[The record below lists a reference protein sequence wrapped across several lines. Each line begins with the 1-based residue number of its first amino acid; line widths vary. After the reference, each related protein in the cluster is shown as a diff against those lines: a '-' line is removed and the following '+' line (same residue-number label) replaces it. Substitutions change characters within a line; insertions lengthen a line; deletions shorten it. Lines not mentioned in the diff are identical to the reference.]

1 MSLETLAGMVH
12 VGVFPGPIVGMLLD
26 LQMEADGLP
35 RISIDDYRFLTGPIV
50 VHNRPGAYGLESH
63 PLHRFKHLI
72 IGERFDA
79 VTGRSKLPVGPAEL
93 AMVMTNASLENPFDH
108 YLGEL
113 YLWAGRRL
121 IAQAQGQPISSVL
134 SQMFG
139 DIDFTQS
146 TLSAFDDEFPLRP
159 EMQMVYQPL
168 ADEIRRKVINA
179 NPMANKDR
187 GRIPKP
193 ESAQAAE

>member
-1 MSLETLAGMVH
+1 MVH
-12 VGVFPGPIVGMLLD
+12 MGVFPGPLVGTLLD
-26 LQMEADGLP
+26 MQMEAEGLP
-35 RISIDDYRFLTGPIV
+35 RISIDDYRYLTGPIV
-50 VHNRPGAYGLESH
+50 VHNRPGDYGLESH

-93 AMVMTNASLENPFDH
+93 AMVMTNASLENPFEH

-121 IAQAQGQPISSVL
+121 ISRAQDQPMSSVL
-134 SQMFG
+134 TQMFG
-139 DIDFTQS
+139 EVDFTQS

-159 EMQMVYQPL
+159 EMRMVYQPL
-168 ADEIRRKVINA
+168 ADEIRRKVISSNRVT
-179 NPMANKDR
+179 NKDR
-187 GRIPKP
+187 PRLPTP
-193 ESAQAAE
+193 EFAQAAE